1 MKTNRFDRREFVSTT
16 AKTGVA
22 LCGLCMCGPMASF
35 AGDDAGGEERIDL
48 AGRCFCGYTCPDDC
62 AMLQAT
68 LKDDIELKK
77 KAWQEWKIEET
88 YGVEFDPEQAICYGC
103 TAMDKPKGI
112 VLARCT
118 VRDCAIEKDKVC
130 CIDCDEL
137 TACDKDLWQR
147 FPDFK
152 KKIIELQE
160 KYRSQ
165 A

>member
-1 MKTNRFDRREFVSTT
+1 MKIAAFNRREFVSTT
-16 AKTGVA
+16 AKTGFA
-22 LCGLCMCGPMASF
+22 LCGLCMCAPMASF
-35 AGDDAGGEERIDL
+35 AADDDAGDETIEL
-48 AGRCFCGYTCPDDC
+48 AGRCFCGYICPDDC
-62 AMLQAT
+62 AFLQAT
-68 LKDDIELKK
+68 LQDDIELKK
-77 KAWQEWKIEET
+77 KVWQEWKIEEQ
-88 YGVEFDPEQAICYGC
+88 YGVKFDPEQAVCYGC
-103 TAMDKPKGI
+103 TAMDKPEGI

-137 TACDKDLWQR
+137 TSCDKDLWQR

-152 KKIIELQE
+152 KTIIDLQE